1 MNIFSGQD
9 ANGVFRPLVLG
20 GTCNTI
26 RNSAESVPGGS
37 FLAGVTAVLYD
48 TNVCGGVAG

>member
-1 MNIFSGQD
+1 
-9 ANGVFRPLVLG
+9 VLG

-26 RNSAESVPGGS
+26 RNSAESVPGGA

-48 TNVCGGVAG
+48 ENVCGGVAG